1 MIMNYENLD
10 EIKHEEALIQTQI
23 ERDEEEL
30 KKMTAWK
37 IIETVMKNK
46 SGYWEVK
53 YVHASGHGWQ
63 NINHGNSKAQLHFD
77 VNKFYSD
84 FDLKDKSWD
93 DFVKVFGEKNI
104 SRDQSKVVLE
114 NQETRYASKNK
125 ENVLNR
131 LRSLLVE
138 LFKEE
143 KERLQTEI
151 SQEQNES
158 RLLDKKMNSIKKQ
171 TRRDSKNVDFDE

>member
-1 MIMNYENLD
+1 
-10 EIKHEEALIQTQI
+10 
-23 ERDEEEL
+23 
-30 KKMTAWK
+30 
-37 IIETVMKNK
+37 
-46 SGYWEVK
+46 
-53 YVHASGHGWQ
+53 
-63 NINHGNSKAQLHFD
+63 
-77 VNKFYSD
+77 
-84 FDLKDKSWD
+84 LKDKSWD